1 MATAFIEVTRARNTI
16 NTNYYGI
23 LGGKKPIR
31 LSFPGE

>member
-1 MATAFIEVTRARNTI
+1 MATAFIEVTRARNTR

-23 LGGKKPIR
+23 MGGKKPIR